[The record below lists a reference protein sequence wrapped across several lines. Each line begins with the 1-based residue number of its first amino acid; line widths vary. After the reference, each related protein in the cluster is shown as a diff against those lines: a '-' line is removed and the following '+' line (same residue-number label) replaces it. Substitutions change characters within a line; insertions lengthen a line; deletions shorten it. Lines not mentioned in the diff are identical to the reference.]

1 MPLGECSRR
10 GFPRTNWYQ
19 PSVAWLQFV
28 QQFTRKAAKVL
39 IAYDWIP
46 DNFFDDG
53 WKRLFFMNQAF
64 LFSFILATVMALV
77 AIPYAKRRPKG
88 TPTSWGEAMFAATY
102 IFGVMFIAFG
112 VVPHQFIDHADK
124 NLGWSKA
131 NVLYGP
137 FDVLKP
143 KAFGGNF
150 PFTASYEAI
159 RDIIVIV
166 IHVWYFGLLIVLWGK
181 WQKRGDGKPSTE
193 LATSSFGRPL
203 VKKG

>member
-1 MPLGECSRR
+1 M
-10 GFPRTNWYQ
+10 
-19 PSVAWLQFV
+19 

-53 WKRLFFMNQAF
+53 WKHLFFLNQAF
-64 LFSFILATVMALV
+64 LFSFVLTSVLALAVL
-77 AIPYAKRRPKG
+77 PYAKRRPKG
-88 TPTSWGEAMFAATY
+88 TPTSWGEAMLAAVFA
-102 IFGVMFIAFG
+102 FGVMFVAFG

-124 NLGWSKA
+124 NLAWNKA
-131 NVLYGP
+131 NVIYGP
-137 FDVLKP
+137 FDLMKP

-159 RDIIVIV
+159 RDTFVV
-166 IHVWYFGLLIVLWGK
+166 LIHVWYFGLIIFLWGK
-181 WQKRGDGKPSTE
+181 WQKRGDGAASTE